1 MPDDP
6 NLAPIINLM
15 NKCFLDENS
24 LKSFVISFFLS
35 KFNQL
40 KDIDSIADKILTLV
54 VDIYRDRD
62 IPKLLEKIKEKYPQ
76 VYQECRERNIK
87 YFKIY
92 EPESII
98 INHQEFQ
105 AIKYLKECIQD
116 LSFNQLQSIY
126 LSCRP
131 NTAPQIVNNIN
142 EMLTELNR
150 ILPSQPYRPLIQFV
164 VIIQK
169 NFSKLNQSLE
179 NWLSQY
185 GNLFGYAEV
194 PRLSTS
200 TLNPTAPNSNKSSTS
215 SLLIEIKKLNPN
227 YIQVQAWFWSSQI
240 CRTIQEKE
248 IIEVNNEQ
256 SELEHRYHKVAE
268 KFTELIEKANRIMKK
283 IGSKSLRIELF
294 VTTQLLQDNDCYID
308 WLKVEK
314 LGFFQEMCKQ
324 YNVVFRLAE
333 RLENQYQDL
342 KEIWENKWRQ
352 VTSNNSI
359 ILDYSQNI
367 ECQLNQAQIIG
378 IKLDTVSH
386 YRDFFKLICLK
397 ALPIALWSR
406 CDLKTSSCLDEINRI
421 LTNVKNNFRQLPQEI
436 QNERNSAPAG
446 TEHIGHHICLL
457 WDDPERMPPD
467 PQKPDNALMAI

>member
-150 ILPSQPYRPLIQFV
+150 ILPSQPYRPLIFG
-164 VIIQK
+164 
-169 NFSKLNQSLE
+169 KLAFPIWQS
-179 NWLSQY
+179 
-185 GNLFGYAEV
+185 
-194 PRLSTS
+194 
-200 TLNPTAPNSNKSSTS
+200 
-215 SLLIEIKKLNPN
+215 
-227 YIQVQAWFWSSQI
+227 FWI
-240 CRTIQEKE
+240 C
-248 IIEVNNEQ
+248 
-256 SELEHRYHKVAE
+256 
-268 KFTELIEKANRIMKK
+268 
-283 IGSKSLRIELF
+283 
-294 VTTQLLQDNDCYID
+294 
-308 WLKVEK
+308 
-314 LGFFQEMCKQ
+314 
-324 YNVVFRLAE
+324 
-333 RLENQYQDL
+333 
-342 KEIWENKWRQ
+342 
-352 VTSNNSI
+352 
-359 ILDYSQNI
+359 
-367 ECQLNQAQIIG
+367 
-378 IKLDTVSH
+378 
-386 YRDFFKLICLK
+386 
-397 ALPIALWSR
+397 
-406 CDLKTSSCLDEINRI
+406 
-421 LTNVKNNFRQLPQEI
+421 
-436 QNERNSAPAG
+436 
-446 TEHIGHHICLL
+446 
-457 WDDPERMPPD
+457 
-467 PQKPDNALMAI
+467 